1 YRNAKRKLRQKLLN
15 YLYFLDYDK
24 EIYSGY
30 DRCIYQ
36 CMHQLH
42 HCKILA
48 SEGACDVALK
58 LLPGLI
64 KAAVDNECADIS
76 VEALTMLRNEYA
88 RLGKTTLYEETAKE
102 LSKQKKLLEAIHES
116 EELYYNTMVQINK
129 SVSAQLR

>member
-1 YRNAKRKLRQKLLN
+1 
-15 YLYFLDYDK
+15 
-24 EIYSGY
+24 
-30 DRCIYQ
+30 RCIYE

-42 HCKILA
+42 QCKILV
-48 SEGACDVALK
+48 SEGAYEVALK

-102 LSKQKKLLEAIHES
+102 LSRQQKFLDAIHEC
-116 EELYYNTMVQINK
+116 EEMYYNTLVQINK
-129 SVSAQLR
+129 SVSAQLRVLSKIPKIIESINTKATKFKSQRLD